1 MKGANLMP
9 PKRIKKVDG
18 IGHKSMSSAVEEFIK
33 HCRRKNLAKAT
44 MEYYEEDL
52 TYFQRVMQV
61 QTTGEI
67 CKELLDNFVDHEMNK
82 GNKITAINSRIRG
95 LRVFFKFCA
104 DLGYCKPFKFPLI
117 KEDESLKEPYTNAE
131 LQKLLKMPDSDR
143 WAEWRIW
150 AVVNTFIATGIR
162 ANTLVNI
169 KINDVDFDHDTIF
182 LRKLKNRRQQFI
194 PMSRSLKEVLILYL
208 KLWDW
213 DGEDFLFPTGS
224 NTQLGVHSLQSAVR
238 HYNLRRNVSK
248 TSMHL
253 FRHTFA
259 KNYILA
265 GGQMA
270 QLQVILGHST
280 LDMTRCYVNLYG
292 NDIKKDFDR
301 LNPLN
306 NIDLGG

>member
-1 MKGANLMP
+1 M
-9 PKRIKKVDG
+9 
-18 IGHKSMSSAVEEFIK
+18 K

-67 CKELLDNFVDHEMNK
+67 CKELLENFVDHEMNK

-182 LRKLKNRRQQFI
+182 L
-194 PMSRSLKEVLILYL
+194 
-208 KLWDW
+208 
-213 DGEDFLFPTGS
+213 G
-224 NTQLGVHSLQSAVR
+224 AVK
-238 HYNLRRNVSK
+238 RRNVIA
-248 TSMHL
+248 
-253 FRHTFA
+253 R
-259 KNYILA
+259 
-265 GGQMA
+265 
-270 QLQVILGHST
+270 ST
-280 LDMTRCYVNLYG
+280 L
-292 NDIKKDFDR
+292 F
-301 LNPLN
+301 
-306 NIDLGG
+306 